1 MATSKPCQK
10 TSQVL
15 PSNFHL
21 PKKQYAGFVIIE
33 GKAEVTDYFDS
44 EDEAELE
51 LRCLEKRLSYE
62 TIKTIEMEG
71 MYPERATIVEEKYQA
86 SGRTNGLYTGLNMQ
100 DGEVSNNPT
109 WKLRLLQLRYG
120 WKLPNR
126 RHWANGIWSYF
137 LLR

>member
-1 MATSKPCQK
+1 
-10 TSQVL
+10 L
-15 PSNFHL
+15 PE
-21 PKKQYAGFVIIE
+21 KQYAGFVIIE

-109 WKLRLLQLRYG
+109 
-120 WKLPNR
+120 
-126 RHWANGIWSYF
+126 
-137 LLR
+137 